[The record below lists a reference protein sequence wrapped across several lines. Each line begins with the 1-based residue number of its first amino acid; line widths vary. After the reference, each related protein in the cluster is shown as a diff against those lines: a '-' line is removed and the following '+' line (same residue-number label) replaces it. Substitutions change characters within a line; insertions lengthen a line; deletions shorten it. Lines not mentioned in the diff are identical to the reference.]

1 MYCQVKCQ
9 KADWTQE
16 GKHECKE
23 LKNGRIEETTRLFTR
38 VLRRLERENGDSEK
52 CKILDGNLIAFTIT
66 ILNNFKLKS
75 HSCNL

>member
-1 MYCQVKCQ
+1 MRCDRCCKQVAKKSDLKKCAACKIQMYCQVKCQ

-38 VLRRLERENGDSEK
+38 VLRRLGRDS
-52 CKILDGNLIAFTIT
+52 NLVAPVF
-66 ILNNFKLKS
+66 
-75 HSCNL
+75 